1 LTGCVFTERVVA
13 QDIDGYARLEI
24 RGGSIGPLVLRPKQR
39 IHFLVMAGLGPAIHA
54 FAADRSARCE
64 CVDARHKAGHD
75 EWLGAVSSE

>member
-1 LTGCVFTERVVA
+1 LFRSPIDPHSTAGTGKIILGKVG
-13 QDIDGYARLEI
+13 D
-24 RGGSIGPLVLRPKQR
+24 LVLRPKQR

-75 EWLGAVSSE
+75 EWLGTVSSE